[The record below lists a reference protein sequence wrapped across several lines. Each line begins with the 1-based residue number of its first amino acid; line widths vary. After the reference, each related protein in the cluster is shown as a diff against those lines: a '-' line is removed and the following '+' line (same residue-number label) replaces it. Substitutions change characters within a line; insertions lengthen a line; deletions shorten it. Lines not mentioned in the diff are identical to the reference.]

1 MTLNM
6 SFNAKRIIWRVHN
19 YLWGLQAC
27 KQNGHKWWRGDHHV
41 ATQLGL
47 KIQQSEPEKKITIV
61 RWRKPNNQG
70 FKLNTDGASKGSTGL
85 AGAGGIIRDDRG
97 HIVVAF
103 QEFLGIATNTY
114 AEISAVAKGLEIAH
128 NRGLNDIWVEMDS
141 KVGIALIKEK
151 YTGHWKCYAL
161 SDLRSCDVGVVELL
175 LFALSKTCF
184 ALWLLLLRCYGI
196 IFQTGGRRRAHS
208 CGSVLLLWL
217 LLLLQ
222 STATAAAICDC
233 CCCTLLLLLLQF
245 VWWQQHHDSHSSA
258 AAVVTAAAAQNFLLL
273 RLRFATDAAAAD
285 AVLLGGCNPMVLTG
299 KERDFTTMGW

>member
-1 MTLNM
+1 M

-27 KQNGHKWWRGDHHV
+27 KKNGHKWWRGDHHV

-47 KIQQSEPEKKITIV
+47 KFQRSEPEKKITIV

-151 YTGHWKCYAL
+151 YTGHWKL
-161 SDLRSCDVGVVELL
+161 FPDVSAL
-175 LFALSKTCF
+175 LFLDSA
-184 ALWLLLLRCYGI
+184 A
-196 IFQTGGRRRAHS
+196 TGTARQIML
-208 CGSVLLLWL
+208 VLLLMQFL
-217 LLLLQ
+217 MLLLQ
-222 STATAAAICDC
+222 LLFSKLRISGSIPFIL
-233 CCCTLLLLLLQF
+233 TLL
-245 VWWQQHHDSHSSA
+245 
-258 AAVVTAAAAQNFLLL
+258 
-273 RLRFATDAAAAD
+273 
-285 AVLLGGCNPMVLTG
+285 
-299 KERDFTTMGW
+299 